1 MEYTIK
7 FLEVMICLFLADIC
21 WALYFMKV
29 SERKAAQAGVWAVL
43 IYLFGAVSIYS
54 FVEDKS
60 LIIAALIGSFL
71 GTYVSVEYKRR
82 KEKK

>member
-1 MEYTIK
+1 M
-7 FLEVMICLFLADIC
+7 LCLFFADIC

-29 SERKAAQAGVWAVL
+29 SERKAMQAGIWAVL

-71 GTYVSVEYKRR
+71 GTYASVEYKRR